1 MPRRNTV
8 RVGSLLLFILAGIII
23 GTVAGNILAV
33 YLSDV
38 KLFTETYELGTI
50 GSPKFIDLSIIK
62 IAFGLTLRINFGT
75 VLGLI
80 LGLIFYYN
88 S

>member
-1 MPRRNTV
+1 MPRRSTA
-8 RVGSLLLFILAGIII
+8 RLGSLLLFILAGIII
-23 GTVAGNILAV
+23 GTIVGNILAV
-33 YLSDV
+33 YFNDF
-38 KLFTETYELGTI
+38 KLFTETYELGTK
-50 GSPKFIDLSIIK
+50 GTPRFIDLSIIK
-62 IAFGLTLRINFGT
+62 IALGFTLRINFGT